1 MIFPASIWNIYY
13 PSLGEPRVRR
23 VGRTQNGDLKLLE
36 TLHCADN
43 QLICLNEPLSLH
55 RHKMAKEFV
64 SLSLV
69 LPRDRFY
76 SSHVLNTEGAYT
88 VNQSLIR
95 GWTSLSD
102 SRLSY
107 RGTKWRYTAKPISS
121 VTSKAQPRVPIE
133 RNGEFISSTRAL
145 FNLQV
150 VEAAAVGKWS

>member
-1 MIFPASIWNIYY
+1 
-13 PSLGEPRVRR
+13 
-23 VGRTQNGDLKLLE
+23 VGRTNGDLKLIE

-55 RHKMAKEFV
+55 RRKMAKEFLSLSLSL

-76 SSHVLNTEGAYT
+76 SSQVLNTEDAYT
-88 VNQSLIR
+88 VNRSLIR

-107 RGTKWRYTAKPISS
+107 RGTEWRYTAKPISS

-133 RNGEFISSTRAL
+133 CNGEFISSTRAL

-150 VEAAAVGKWS
+150 VEAAAVGK